1 MISVLAPSQVIRLQ
15 LMAQILSVSL
25 FLAVGWDWRW
35 ECPSQFLPLA
45 LRFSAY
51 ESLIRE
57 TCMVAS
63 SMKLDWLAV
72 RADPSES

>member
-1 MISVLAPSQVIRLQ
+1 MPKSIP
-15 LMAQILSVSL
+15 
-25 FLAVGWDWRW
+25 
-35 ECPSQFLPLA
+35 PLA
-45 LRFSAY
+45 LRFSAH